1 MSIQKVIGNY
11 YVDLLDFLNTKE
23 RKYQSLDT
31 FFTNARYDEQKQF
44 VSKLGS
50 IYQRIQVLAETQK
63 SYWNG
68 KRGTYIIYIVVLA
81 TLLVVLG
88 GLTGWF
94 FMNKY
99 KYDILL
105 QADGVKTFMLALVH
119 LIVYFVFASVFILLL
134 YNVVELLRR
143 TNKFKS
149 EAYEGITRMK
159 DLYGL
164 SLDAEKVLLYTGYR
178 NTGNVKQCNSLE
190 NGDDSALISRFVGKS
205 RQVAKGNE
213 TGSDLLDRTFDTGV
227 LGTGGGAKELKD
239 VNYTVVFSFLKN
251 EADIVNK
258 TKLLYAN
265 GEGYK
270 TLKKQLILSSNALM
284 LHEFK
289 RIMEYY
295 FKVVKR
301 KDTNDDQIVQMDKAQ
316 LHDTL
321 DKHVVDIIIDS
332 DIYKPVNPSAFR
344 VPVDYIPLESQKN
357 DQTISVSAIGKV
369 EYRKNVL
376 ADVSSATGI
385 QKAFIEKYKMLKE
398 LYGYTLVYMS
408 QIYFQKLATANDF
421 NLILKAKMPMYID
434 PGHASDDKNMELYKH
449 IKTTFTNHYENV
461 MMARIKNISAS
472 STESLYEKTLMELK
486 DIFDEFYLNAMKYIR
501 GDYYFPF
508 DPNQMLYDVNM
519 FMMDEWK
526 MVSKDKAESKLP
538 PAYVA
543 SVFDKMKNVFLD
555 KLYKTFVQRQTLSVK
570 MSRMVTNI
578 TVELKN
584 FESLRVVPNSKY
596 IVDSI
601 TSKFEDSPEL
611 MEIKG
616 GDLDLNALTME
627 ILNAVDRDLEN
638 KMLAS
643 GQKNKVSSQFLD
655 LNEFITV
662 VDKISYIELKT
673 GLNYKNF
680 NEILDEFYFAVS
692 SSTSGNDRGSKDIF
706 FDERKKHGLARAGE
720 IMIYIIVFLLIMYLV
735 FSVYEDNKFTSAVF
749 AKTISEA
756 QKKIGAAKDEK
767 EKRDANA
774 DMKQVEKEIFD
785 EKFSLIFRS
794 VIPFVLIVFFVC
806 LIYSYRRKSTDKFEF
821 NRDTVDLNTSELRS
835 SVRDLSSA
843 LEELEGKIPMSQKA
857 LAIGS
862 ISSMDLTT
870 KTQIYES
877 IKKIVEKYEKCN
889 YILSIANNNIPFP
902 YTEIIVDA
910 LMIIMIVISIIMMY
924 GQIDPLK
931 CFQDIKKLNKMKEKG
946 EYMDDNKE
954 YINAVVSLASC
965 HDASVDSV
973 MTTLRII
980 FFIFIISLLLFYS
993 TKVVT
998 STGEYKYGIYNSMY
1012 FEQSICLD

>member
-23 RKYQSLDT
+23 RKYKSVDT

-50 IYQRIQVLAETQK
+50 IYQRIQILGETQK
-63 SYWNG
+63 SYWNS
-68 KRGTYIIYIVVLA
+68 KRGTYIIYIVVLT

-88 GLTGWF
+88 GITGWF

-105 QADGVKTFMLALVH
+105 QADGVKTFLVALVH
-119 LIVYFVFASVFILLL
+119 LLVYVVFASVFILLL
-134 YNVVELLRR
+134 YNVIELLRR

-149 EAYEGITRMK
+149 EAHEGITRMK

-178 NTGNVKQCNSLE
+178 NTGNAKQCSNLE
-190 NGDDSALISRFVGKS
+190 NGDDAALISRFVGGK
-205 RQVAKGNE
+205 RNKITKGTE
-213 TGSDLLDRTFDTGV
+213 IGGDLRDMISDTG
-227 LGTGGGAKELKD
+227 GGGAKELKD
-239 VNYTVVFSFLKN
+239 VNYTAVFSFLKN

-258 TKLLYAN
+258 TKLLYSN
-265 GEGYK
+265 GDGYK

-301 KDTNDDQIVQMDKAQ
+301 KDSNDEQVVQMDEAR

-332 DIYKPVNPSAFR
+332 DIYKPANPSAFR
-344 VPVDYIPLESQKN
+344 VPVDYVPLQSQKN
-357 DQTISVSAIGKV
+357 DQTISVSAVGKV
-369 EYRKNVL
+369 EYRKNIL
-376 ADVSSATGI
+376 ADESSTTGN
-385 QKAFIEKYKMLKE
+385 QKAFSEKYKMLKE
-398 LYGYTLVYMS
+398 LYGYTLVYIS
-408 QIYFQKLATANDF
+408 QIYYQKLATAKDF
-421 NLILKAKMPMYID
+421 NLSLKARMPMYID
-434 PGHASDDKNMELYKH
+434 PGHASDDKNMELYKY

-461 MMARIKNISAS
+461 MTSRIKNISAS

-486 DIFDEFYLNAMKYIR
+486 DIFDEFYLNVMKHIR
-501 GDYYFPF
+501 GDYFFPF
-508 DPNQMLYDVNM
+508 DPNQMMYDVNM

-526 MVSKDKAESKLP
+526 MISKDSVESKLP

-543 SVFDKMKNVFLD
+543 AVYDKMKNMFLD
-555 KLYKTFVQRQTLSVK
+555 KLYKTYIQRQTLSVK

-578 TVELKN
+578 TGELKN
-584 FESLRVVPNSKY
+584 FENLRVVPNSKY

-601 TSKFEDSPEL
+601 ISKFEDSPEL

-616 GDLDLNALTME
+616 GGLDLNALVME

-638 KMLAS
+638 KKMAS

-680 NEILDEFYFAVS
+680 NEVLDEFYFAVS

-720 IMIYIIVFLLIMYLV
+720 IMIYIIVFLVIMYLV

-756 QKKIGAAKDEK
+756 QKKIDVAKDEK

-774 DMKQVEKEIFD
+774 DMKQIEKEIFD
-785 EKFSLIFRS
+785 EKFSLVFRS

-806 LIYSYRRKSTDKFEF
+806 LVYSYRRKSTDKFEF
-821 NRDTVDLNTSELRS
+821 NRDTVDLNTSELRN

-862 ISSMDLTT
+862 IPSMDLTV
-870 KTQIYES
+870 KTQIYEA

-889 YILSIANNNIPFP
+889 YILSIASNNIPFP

-910 LMIIMIVISIIMMY
+910 LMIILIVICIILMY
-924 GQIDPLK
+924 GQIDPIK

-965 HDASVDSV
+965 HDTSVDSV

-980 FFIFIISLLLFYS
+980 FFIFIVSLLLFYS

-1012 FEQSICLD
+1012 FEESICLD